1 MTRSQAVALHGTLA
15 TKEEKAREIAAA
27 FADFKREIMTAA
39 ENSRTGRPI
48 APQLIAHFHDA
59 ERARDEELARMR
71 LTFIAR
77 RNQKA
82 KLESSLRQK
91 EKLADGLHLIDFEQ
105 LKIENQTLNEKIEER
120 NEELLKLRKKMSTSA
135 HVLTHFKEKLQFV
148 HAENLTLKADLAE
161 REVELVGKRDQL
173 AGIKHARDALRV
185 DNTAMKQKRSLVN
198 SEELLLDFEHRKQTL
213 AERKEELE
221 SLQER
226 HMELSTRSS
235 QLMRKARG

>member
-1 MTRSQAVALHGTLA
+1 
-15 TKEEKAREIAAA
+15 
-27 FADFKREIMTAA
+27 
-39 ENSRTGRPI
+39 
-48 APQLIAHFHDA
+48 
-59 ERARDEELARMR
+59 MR

-77 RNQKA
+77 RNTKA
-82 KLESSLRQK
+82 KLEASLRQK

-148 HAENLTLKADLAE
+148 HAENATLKEALAT

-173 AGIKHARDALRV
+173 AGIKHGRDGLRV

-198 SEELLLDFEHRKQTL
+198 SEELLLDYEHRKVRTNAGRAQRARPLRTARRSPHGPRARVRRDAVDARAANTRRAQGGARRAAGAVHGAEHAL
-213 AERKEELE
+213 AADAA
-221 SLQER
+221 QGQ
-226 HMELSTRSS
+226 ELSSRQGCT
-235 QLMRKARG
+235 